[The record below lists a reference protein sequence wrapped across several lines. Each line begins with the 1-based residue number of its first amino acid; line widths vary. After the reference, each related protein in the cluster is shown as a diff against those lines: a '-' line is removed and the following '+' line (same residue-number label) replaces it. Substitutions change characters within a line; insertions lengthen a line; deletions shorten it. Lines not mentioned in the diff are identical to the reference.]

1 MNFRRSLSKPIPAIF
16 AAAEKLLEA
25 VECHRAGDR
34 EGAAARLGK
43 ANDQTVWAYTDQAW
57 GKGAAARYAF
67 AKLADAPP
75 YLPIAHR
82 PKPRMPD
89 STTRKA
95 AIARD
100 GYHCRFCGIP
110 VIDPALRKLFVQS
123 YPVAVSWGPTNQSQ
137 HAAFQC
143 MWLQYDHILP
153 SSRGGD
159 STLDNIVVACAPCN
173 FGRMEATLEEARL
186 FHPLELTPPVVWE
199 YHAELDGLER
209 FRSHT

>member
-1 MNFRRSLSKPIPAIF
+1 MKLRRSLSTPIPAIF
-16 AAAEKLLEA
+16 IAAERLLRA
-25 VECHRAGDR
+25 VELHVAGDR
-34 EGAAARLGK
+34 DGAEACLRQADNAG
-43 ANDQTVWAYTDQAW
+43 VWAYTDQAW

-67 AKLADAPP
+67 SKSAGSPPCLSLAD
-75 YLPIAHR
+75 R
-82 PKPRMPD
+82 PKPRMPV
-89 STTRKA
+89 SSTRKA
-95 AIARD
+95 AIDRD

-123 YPVAVSWGPTNQSQ
+123 YPLSVSWGPTNQSQ

-153 SSRGGD
+153 NSRGGD
-159 STLDNIVVACAPCN
+159 SALDNIVVACAPCN

-199 YHAELDGLER
+199 YHAEWDGLER
-209 FRSHT
+209 FRSQT